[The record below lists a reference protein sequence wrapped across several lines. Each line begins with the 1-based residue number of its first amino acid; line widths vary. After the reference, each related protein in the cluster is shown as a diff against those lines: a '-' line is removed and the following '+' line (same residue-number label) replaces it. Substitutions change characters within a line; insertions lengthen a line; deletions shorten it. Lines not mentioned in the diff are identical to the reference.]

1 MKNLLAAS
9 QLRIYWTIK
18 LMGESLTI
26 TSIFLLGCLH
36 ALEPGH
42 GKTFLL
48 AYTVGGKL
56 NFQKIVLLTFSLLI
70 SHFFVLTIIAII
82 FNLLLTEVT
91 NSILHEFSHWVAPA
105 IIISFGCYIILRS
118 VYKKRHIHQDDC
130 AHNHKEFYNSK
141 IENPIT
147 VGILTGILPCASSL
161 AVVMMTGMTP
171 SIISI
176 IRFILIYVLG
186 IALILFSIVS
196 MFSFAKTFFLSRM
209 KFVEKRINLDLVS
222 GYLIILVGLAY
233 LSYNWSSHAH

>member
-1 MKNLLAAS
+1 MS
-9 QLRIYWTIK
+9 
-18 LMGESLTI
+18 ESLTI

-48 AYTVGGKL
+48 AYTVGEKL
-56 NFQKIVLLTFSLLI
+56 DFQKIVLLTLSLLV

-82 FNLLLTEVT
+82 FNLVLTEVA
-91 NSILHEFSHWVAPA
+91 NSILHEFSHWLAPG
-105 IIISFGCYIILRS
+105 IIISFGSYIILKTM
-118 VYKKRHIHQDDC
+118 YKTSHIHSDDC
-130 AHNHKEFYNSK
+130 GHDHGNFQDSK
-141 IENPIT
+141 VGNPIT

-186 IALILFSIVS
+186 IALILFLIVL
-196 MFSFAKTFFLSRM
+196 TFNFTKNIVIEKFNNLKININQELLSGCLILGVG
-209 KFVEKRINLDLVS
+209 FIYLALNLT
-222 GYLIILVGLAY
+222 GH
-233 LSYNWSSHAH
+233 SH

>member
-1 MKNLLAAS
+1 MS
-9 QLRIYWTIK
+9 
-18 LMGESLTI
+18 ESLTI

-56 NFQKIVLLTFSLLI
+56 DFQKIVLLTLSLLV

-82 FNLLLTEVT
+82 FNLILTEVA
-91 NSILHEFSHWVAPA
+91 NSILHEFSHWLAPG
-105 IIISFGCYIILRS
+105 IIISFGSYIILKAM
-118 VYKKRHIHQDDC
+118 YKTSHIHSDDC
-130 AHNHKEFYNSK
+130 GHDHGNFQDSK
-141 IENPIT
+141 VGNPIT

-186 IALILFSIVS
+186 IALILFLIVL
-196 MFSFAKTFFLSRM
+196 TFNFTKNIIIEKFNNLKININQELLS
-209 KFVEKRINLDLVS
+209 
-222 GYLIILVGLAY
+222 GCLILGVGFIYLAY
-233 LSYNWSSHAH
+233 NLTGHSH